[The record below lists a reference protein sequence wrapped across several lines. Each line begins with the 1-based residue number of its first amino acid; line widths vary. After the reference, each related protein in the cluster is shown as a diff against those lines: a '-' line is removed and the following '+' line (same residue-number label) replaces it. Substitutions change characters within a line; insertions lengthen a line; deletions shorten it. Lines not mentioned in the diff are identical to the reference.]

1 MPKSVIHPASPIQQN
16 LISSLRT
23 SNLDHLGFFFS
34 SLTPPTAFELNARG
48 HTHKSSVQTFDEA
61 NRFEL
66 TYPAVEWQ
74 WHAELIQLGANMC
87 QLLSAITGHR
97 KHTILWY
104 HKTPDG
110 PVCVKA
116 FGCIYIIIYILYI
129 YIICMYAKEYICFGV
144 KKTGQERLI
153 SCEELLWSK
162 VRASERGR
170 ALLAP
175 LTPCEVCSNFAWS
188 L

>member
-1 MPKSVIHPASPIQQN
+1 MTGRTVRTGRARHCVAAESAWNLTTLTHTTRPRHWRCWSAYSLYTHRNRRDKDVAAGAKKRDTSGIPNSTEFDIQSADIKSRPSRVLFFIIDASNCLWIE
-16 LISSLRT
+16 RT
-23 SNLDHLGFFFS
+23 R
-34 SLTPPTAFELNARG
+34 T

-116 FGCIYIIIYILYI
+116 FGCIYI
-129 YIICMYAKEYICFGV
+129 
-144 KKTGQERLI
+144 
-153 SCEELLWSK
+153 
-162 VRASERGR
+162 
-170 ALLAP
+170 
-175 LTPCEVCSNFAWS
+175 
-188 L
+188 